1 MFILVYNI
9 NGVEDGVFVNY
20 DKFIM
25 ANNITI

>member
-9 NGVEDGVFVNY
+9 NGVEDGVFVND

-25 ANNITI
+25 ANNISI